1 MSSGRVYESPMNS
14 LGQGDPRCGT
24 VGTRQGCALVPLAAA
39 APAGPLPARQLP
51 APQASG

>member
-1 MSSGRVYESPMNS
+1 MSSRWAYESPMNS
-14 LGQGDPRCGT
+14 LGQGGPRCGT

-51 APQASG
+51 VPQASG